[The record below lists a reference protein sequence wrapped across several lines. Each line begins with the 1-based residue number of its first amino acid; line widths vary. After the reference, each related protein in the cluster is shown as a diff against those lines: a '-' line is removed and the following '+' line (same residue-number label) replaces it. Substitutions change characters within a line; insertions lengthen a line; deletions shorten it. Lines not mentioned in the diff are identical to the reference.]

1 MFLKPQFLGE
11 IPEKAVQKVEIPVDQ
26 NLKGGIPMRNL
37 KRALSLALASVML
50 LGMMVVGTSAAS
62 YTDVSSKHNEEAIA
76 VMQAVGVMVGD
87 TNGKFNPDQKVTRGE
102 MAVVMANLLNLKVND
117 FVNAKLPFT
126 DVPQWALPY
135 VAACY
140 ADGITAG
147 ISATEFGFNYEV
159 TAAQAGLMMMKA
171 LGYFQFTPDFGSD
184 WQLAT
189 IKQASYIKLYDGINA
204 GATSALTR
212 NEVAQLALNTLESS
226 MVYYTGSQGTN
237 ITLPDGSSIITGYT
251 IQYHPRDILSE
262 GGNNYAGSATGADG
276 LGYLQLCEN
285 LYGTD
290 LKKDTALDSDD
301 FGRPGYTWTYKSNKD
316 VAFGSKDPVAVFTA
330 ETKAN
335 DVAKALSGYK
345 LADASGKLYAIN
357 NTTTYTSSGSST
369 QFTANAV
376 ITVNSKSAPAT
387 PSLVVGNAAGNETT
401 AGAIANETAN
411 GLRVEVYA
419 NDSNVITHA
428 VVMKYTVAK
437 VNNVTTA
444 KDKTTYTFSNGVPS
458 GIDYVDADTDDTIQI
473 NGTIAK
479 GDYVTAVKGKNTLY
493 VYPTT
498 SVTGTQTSKNQDGSK
513 ITISGTEYSVG
524 LGVDSIGTFNNSDK
538 SAIYYIDQYGY
549 VVDTTSTAAS
559 TDYVFVIGVN
569 GKLDTTVDGSTPSVE
584 ARVLLADGTVAVRNV
599 AVKKLS
605 DSDVASGGAYHGNA
619 SNTDL
624 NGTITFAAGDYAIE
638 GTKICIYDASYVS
651 GGNDANT
658 TATVT
663 TAANHLVNDVFGY
676 TMSDSEIKLE
686 SLNALGASSN
696 AADTVY
702 FASMG
707 NAVKDDTTS
716 YANVKYDGSSTS
728 DVTMLADKNT
738 KFVVYNADKKTATV
752 YTGSSNLPAA
762 IDKENSNNGGTGYA
776 VLKTNETS
784 GTVGTASVIF
794 VNTGKG
800 LSADV
805 TDNYIYIDATK
816 YIETL
821 VDGEKK
827 FIYTGTKADGTT
839 ITLAPG
845 DKIGTGIASDSGLFT
860 YDKDNKVNTTK
871 LSGGQ
876 YVNTE
881 SALTIS
887 GDLLGVGGKYYNITD
902 DTKIVYIDDNLGEVN
917 NNKGF
922 VVLTVKDGN
931 PTSDV
936 EAIFVTA
943 D

>member
-1 MFLKPQFLGE
+1 MQGALYWPERLKMFLKPQILGK
-11 IPEKAVQKVEIPVDQ
+11 IHEKAVQKVEIPEDQ
-26 NLKGGIPMRNL
+26 ILEGGIPMRNL

-126 DVPQWALPY
+126 DVPEWAKAY

-437 VNNVTTA
+437 VNNVSTA
-444 KDKTTYTFSNGVPS
+444 KDKTTYTFSNGVPA
-458 GIDYVDADTDDTIQI
+458 GTDYVDENTADTIQL

-479 GDYVTAVKGKNTLY
+479 GDYVTAVKGKDTLY

-524 LGVDSIGTFNNSDK
+524 LGVDSVGTFNNSDK
-538 SAIYYIDQYGY
+538 SAVYYIDQYGY
-549 VVDTTSTAAS
+549 VVETTSTAAS
-559 TDYVFVIGVN
+559 TDYTFVVDVN
-569 GKLDTTVDGSTPSVE
+569 GKLSTTIDGTTPSVE

-599 AVKKLS
+599 ALEKIKTG
-605 DSDVASGGAYHGNA
+605 DSRI
-619 SNTDL
+619 
-624 NGTITFAAGDYAIE
+624 GTNSIAAGDYVVKDSTIL
-638 GTKICIYDASYVS
+638 IYDASS
-651 GGNDANT
+651 DSTDAALDSRAD
-658 TATVT
+658 TALQNK
-663 TAANHLVNDVFGY
+663 AFGY

-816 YIETL
+816 YTETL